1 MFQTTDRVQTNIF
14 SSQSK
19 NSQDFGPLF
28 RADAQK
34 NPQDFG
40 FQTLRSIQETAAQPC
55 RLDLHHSQALCTSG
69 PGQLPQKNGICSIL
83 QHGFNHQKF
92 GHPMVLG
99 HLSKLNG
106 IPRWFSRHFT
116 AGAHGRADHSRGSRG
131 F

>member
-69 PGQLPQKNGICSIL
+69 PGQLPQKNGYGIL

-99 HLSKLNG
+99 QNLSKLNG
-106 IPRWFSRHFT
+106 IPRGFHAISRLVLMD
-116 AGAHGRADHSRGSRG
+116 AHHSRGSRG